1 MMKRVE
7 VRKSGAVS
15 DRAVLQ
21 ETMGSHTL
29 GESAHCAAAR
39 APAPFVAS
47 FHAQLLMRVVTGSV
61 YPAESYTGNIVDGK
75 FTKQPYE
82 PFLRKYGLDWPSV
95 GHTMVGWVRLQQ
107 LYDALRTCALEGV
120 PGDFLE
126 AGVWRGGASIFAASV
141 LREMGCLGG
150 HGAPGGRAE
159 HNESC
164 VRARRD
170 VWVCDSFQGFEPDP
184 WDGDDEWTKLNP
196 LLAVGEETVR
206 ANFQNYGLGEFLDTS
221 IHFVKGFFGD
231 TLPHLHQVQTIAVLR
246 LDGDLFSSTSDIL
259 YNLYGIVAIG
269 GFIVVDDYGIEQ
281 CARAVN
287 EFRELHEI
295 IHKSTM
301 YNVFYSKCSNPL
313 TFQNLY
319 QEISDTL
326 TQIDPY
332 SKAVYWRK
340 SAHVHLLWDVYHRYT
355 FQKKAAWDQRHAD

>member
-1 MMKRVE
+1 M
-7 VRKSGAVS
+7 
-15 DRAVLQ
+15 DQ
-21 ETMGSHTL
+21 
-29 GESAHCAAAR
+29 
-39 APAPFVAS
+39 S
-47 FHAQLLMRVVTGSV
+47 FRT
-61 YPAESYTGNIVDGK
+61 
-75 FTKQPYE
+75 QPYNHTA
-82 PFLRKYGLDWPSV
+82 RIYGLDNPAV
-95 GHTMVGWVRLQQ
+95 GHTMVGWVRLEN
-107 LYDALRTCALEGV
+107 LYEALRTCVLEGV

-150 HGAPGGRAE
+150 QAAPGGGAENKETCARAP
-159 HNESC
+159 C
-164 VRARRD
+164 ARD